1 MSQEHKPITF
11 NSPLEAGIRAVS
23 ILGAAYPQTY
33 DLQRLVAFDYLLVH
47 TGDIGGPDNLHPPT
61 PMRSAELLVRRK
73 LVEQSLLLMMT
84 RDLVEREVTSEGI
97 KYGAGENAATF
108 LSSVSSNYLLS
119 LKDRAVWLVET
130 IGDLTDEQFKAMMR
144 RFFDKWVEQFQS
156 IEQSLGVMHDA
167 ATRLWRYPADGRS
180 SSASQP
186 ARQSLKSPRPPAL
199 CRFRQRNASA
209 HRPDRSRC

>member
-1 MSQEHKPITF
+1 MDTIMSQEHKPITF
-11 NSPLEAGIRAVS
+11 NSPLEAGIRAVA

-33 DLQRLVAFDYLLVH
+33 DLQRLVALDYLLVH
-47 TGDIGGPDNLHPPT
+47 TGDIDGPDNLHPPT

-130 IGDLTDEQFKAMMR
+130 IGDLTDEQFKGMMR

-156 IEQSLGVMHDA
+156 IEQSLGGEV
-167 ATRLWRYPADGRS
+167 
-180 SSASQP
+180 
-186 ARQSLKSPRPPAL
+186 
-199 CRFRQRNASA
+199 
-209 HRPDRSRC
+209 